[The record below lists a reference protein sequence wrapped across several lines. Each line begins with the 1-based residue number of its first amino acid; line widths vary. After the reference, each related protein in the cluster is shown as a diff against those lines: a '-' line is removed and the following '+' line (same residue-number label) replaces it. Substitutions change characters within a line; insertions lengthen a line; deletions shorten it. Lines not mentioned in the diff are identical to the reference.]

1 MSWLKPLIDAGM
13 TPMDVMIV
21 GGAIVLALLLV
32 IVAFAAGANQSK
44 QRLKRVTQLSQKADA
59 AAGRTSAVNVKRAT
73 ADSSIA
79 ALDYMIKRWLPNP
92 QKLRSRLLRTGRRIT
107 LGQYL
112 TFSLVLAAIAAGA
125 LKLTFPIPFF
135 ACLMAGIVIGLG
147 IPHLVVGV
155 VGKQRQNKFN
165 ALFPEGI
172 DLIVRGLKSGLP
184 ASESIRVVGQ
194 EINDPVGVEFREVSD
209 QIKFGKTMTDA
220 LWTVAPRID
229 TPEFR
234 FFIIALSIQQETG
247 GNLAETLENLS
258 MVLRKRKTLKL
269 KIKALSSEAKASAY
283 IIGSLP
289 FIMFGILLMMNYG
302 YASTLYTDPRGIML
316 VGCGLVSYAIGI
328 GTMAKMVRFEI

>member
-1 MSWLKPLIDAGM
+1 MLQSLVDAGL
-13 TPMDVMIV
+13 TPMDVVIV
-21 GGAIVLALLLV
+21 GGAIVLALLLI

-44 QRLKRVTQLSQKADA
+44 QRLKRVAQLSQKADGVA
-59 AAGRTSAVNVKRAT
+59 SRSAVNVKRAT
-73 ADSSIA
+73 ADSSIV
-79 ALDYMIKRWLPNP
+79 ALDYIIKRWLPNP
-92 QKLRSRLLRTGRRIT
+92 QKLRGRLLRTGRRIS

-112 TFSLVLAAIAAGA
+112 AFSITLTVIAAGV
-125 LKLTFPIPFF
+125 LKVTFSIPFI
-135 ACLMAGIVIGLG
+135 ACLMGGVVIGLG
-147 IPHLVVGV
+147 LPHLVVGFL
-155 VGKQRQNKFN
+155 GKRRQNQFN

-194 EINDPVGVEFREVSD
+194 EIGDPVGVEFREVSD
-209 QIKFGKTMTDA
+209 QIKFGKTLTDA

-229 TPEFR
+229 TAEFR
-234 FFIIALSIQQETG
+234 FFIISMSIQQETG

-316 VGCGLVSYAIGI
+316 VGAGLVSYAIGI

>member
-1 MSWLKPLIDAGM
+1 MLQLLQQAEITPL
-13 TPMDVMIV
+13 DVLIF
-21 GGAIVLALLLV
+21 GGVVVVAVILV
-32 IVAFAAGANQSK
+32 ILAFATGANKSN
-44 QRLKRVTQLSQKADA
+44 QRLKRVTQLAHKADA
-59 AAGRTSAVNVKRAT
+59 GGGAGSTVNVKRQT

-79 ALDYMIKRWLPNP
+79 AIDYLIKRWLPNP
-92 QKLRSRLLRTGRRIT
+92 QKMRSRLLRTGRQIT

-112 TFSLVLAAIAAGA
+112 TFCFVLVILAAGV
-125 LKLTFPIPFF
+125 LKLMVPIPFI
-135 ACLMAGIVIGLG
+135 ACLLVGVVVGIG
-147 IPHLVVGV
+147 IPHLVVGIM
-155 VGKQRQNKFN
+155 GGRRRNKFN

-194 EINDPVGVEFREVSD
+194 EISDPVGVEFREVSD

-220 LWTVAPRID
+220 LWAVAPRID

-234 FFIIALSIQQETG
+234 FFIISLSIQQETG

-258 MVLRKRKTLKL
+258 QVLRKRKTLKL

-289 FIMFGILLMMNYG
+289 FLMFGILLMMNYG
-302 YASTLYTDPRGIML
+302 YASMLYTDARGIML
-316 VGCGLVSYAIGI
+316 VGCGLVSYALGI
-328 GTMAKMVRFEI
+328 GTMAKMVRFDV

>member
-1 MSWLKPLIDAGM
+1 MLQSLVDAGL
-13 TPMDVMIV
+13 TPMDVVII

-59 AAGRTSAVNVKRAT
+59 ASGRVSAVNVKRAT
-73 ADSSIA
+73 ADSSIV

-92 QKLRSRLLRTGRRIT
+92 QKLRGRLLRTGRRIS

-112 TFSLVLAAIAAGA
+112 AFSAVLAALAAGV
-125 LKLTFPIPFF
+125 LKVTFAIPFI
-135 ACLMAGIVIGLG
+135 ACLMAGVVFGLG
-147 IPHLVVGV
+147 LPHLVVGMM
-155 VGKQRQNKFN
+155 GKRRQNKFN
-165 ALFPEGI
+165 ALFPEAI

-194 EINDPVGVEFREVSD
+194 EIGDPVGVEFREVSD
-209 QIKFGKTMTDA
+209 QIKFGKTLTDA

-234 FFIIALSIQQETG
+234 FFIISMSIQQETG
-247 GNLAETLENLS
+247 GNLAETLENLA

-283 IIGSLP
+283 IIGALP

-302 YASTLYTDPRGIML
+302 YASTLYTDPRGLIL
-316 VGCGLVSYAIGI
+316 VGCGLVSYTIGI

>member
-1 MSWLKPLIDAGM
+1 MSWLTHSGM
-13 TPMDVMIV
+13 TPQDVVIF
-21 GGAIVLALLLV
+21 GGAVVLALILV
-32 IVAFAAGANQSK
+32 MIAFATGANQSK
-44 QRLKRVTQLSQKADA
+44 QRLKRVTQISQKGDA
-59 AAGRTSAVNVKRAT
+59 RPGATAVNVRRAT

-92 QKLRSRLLRTGRRIT
+92 QKMRGRLLRTGRRIS

-112 TFSLVLAAIAAGA
+112 AFCFTLAAVAAMA
-125 LKLTFPIPFF
+125 VKMFFAIPFV
-135 ACLMAGIVIGLG
+135 ACLLIGIVVGLG
-147 IPHLVVGV
+147 MPHMVIGIM
-155 VGKQRQNKFN
+155 GGRRQNKFN

-194 EINDPVGVEFREVSD
+194 EIGDPVGVEFREVSD

-220 LWTVAPRID
+220 LWSVAPRID

-234 FFIIALSIQQETG
+234 FFIISLSIQQETG
-247 GNLAETLENLS
+247 GNLAETLENLGQ
-258 MVLRKRKTLKL
+258 VLRKRKTLKL

-289 FIMFGILLMMNYG
+289 FLMFGILMTLNYG
-302 YASTLYTDPRGIML
+302 YASQLYTDPRGIIL
-316 VGCGLVSYAIGI
+316 VGCGFVSYAIGI
-328 GTMAKMVRFEI
+328 GTMAKMVRFDV

>member
-1 MSWLKPLIDAGM
+1 MLQSLIAAGM
-13 TPMDVMIV
+13 TPIDVMIF

-32 IVAFAAGANQSK
+32 IVAFVAGANQSK
-44 QRLKRVTQLSQKADA
+44 QRLKRVTQLSQKADI

-92 QKLRSRLLRTGRRIT
+92 QKLRSRLLKTGRRIS
-107 LGQYL
+107 LGQYI
-112 TFSLVLAAIAAGA
+112 TFSLVLAAVAAGV
-125 LKLTFPIPFF
+125 LKLTFAGIPFF
-135 ACLMAGIVIGLG
+135 GCLMAGIVIGLG
-147 IPHLVVGV
+147 IPHLAVGIM
-155 VGKQRQNKFN
+155 GKRRQNKFN

-194 EINDPVGVEFREVSD
+194 EIDDPVGVEFREVSD
-209 QIKFGKTMTDA
+209 QIKFGKTITDA

-289 FIMFGILLMMNYG
+289 FIMFAILLMMNYG
-302 YASTLYTDPRGIML
+302 YASMLYTDPRGLIL
-316 VGCGLVSYAIGI
+316 VGCGLASYAVGI

>member
-1 MSWLKPLIDAGM
+1 MLKTLSDAGM
-13 TPMDVMIV
+13 TPLDVMIF
-21 GGAIVLALLLV
+21 GGALVVAVLLV
-32 IVAFAAGANQSK
+32 ILAFAAGANQSK
-44 QRLKRVTQLSQKADA
+44 QRLKRVTQLSQKTDA
-59 AAGRTSAVNVKRAT
+59 AVGRSSAVNVKRAT

-79 ALDYMIKRWLPNP
+79 AIDYIIKRWLPNP
-92 QKLRSRLLRTGRRIT
+92 QKLRGRLVRTGRRVS

-112 TFSLVLAAIAAGA
+112 TFSAILTVIVAAA
-125 LKLTFPIPFF
+125 LKLSFPIPFI
-135 ACLMAGIVIGLG
+135 AALMTGVVIGLG
-147 IPHLVVGV
+147 IPHLVVGFM
-155 VGKQRQNKFN
+155 GKRRQNKFN

-194 EINDPVGVEFREVSD
+194 EIGDPVGVEFREVSD
-209 QIKFGKTMTDA
+209 QIKFGKTITEA
-220 LWTVAPRID
+220 LWSVAPRID

-283 IIGSLP
+283 IIGALP

-302 YASTLYTDPRGIML
+302 YASTLYTDPRGIIL
-316 VGCGLVSYAIGI
+316 VGCGLASYAVGI

>member
-1 MSWLKPLIDAGM
+1 MLQQLQQAGITPQDVLIF
-13 TPMDVMIV
+13 
-21 GGAIVLALLLV
+21 GGAIVLALILV
-32 IVAFAAGANQSK
+32 ILAFATGANQSQ
-44 QRLKRVTQLSQKADA
+44 QRLKRVTQLAQKADA
-59 AAGRTSAVNVKRAT
+59 GGSRSAVNVKRAT

-79 ALDYMIKRWLPNP
+79 AIDYLIKRWLPNP
-92 QKLRSRLLRTGRRIT
+92 QKMRGRLLRTGRQIS

-112 TFSLVLAAIAAGA
+112 TFCFVLAILAAGV
-125 LKLTFPIPFF
+125 LKLLVAIPFI
-135 ACLMAGIVIGLG
+135 ACLLVGIVVGVG
-147 IPHLVVGV
+147 IPHLVIGIM
-155 VGKQRQNKFN
+155 GGRRQNKFN

-194 EINDPVGVEFREVSD
+194 EISDPVGVEFREVSD

-220 LWTVAPRID
+220 LWAVAPRID

-234 FFIIALSIQQETG
+234 FFIISLSIQQETG

-258 MVLRKRKTLKL
+258 TVLRKRKTLKL

-289 FIMFGILLMMNYG
+289 FLMFGILLMMNYG
-302 YASTLYTDPRGIML
+302 YASTLYTDPRGIIL
-316 VGCGLVSYAIGI
+316 VGCGLISYALGI
-328 GTMAKMVRFEI
+328 GTMAKMVRFDV